1 MESFFGLCVESSYY
15 NPSDGLPQLEF
26 KLFGREFVE
35 DCPSFHKFMI
45 LGDLA
50 DLYADELMEAR
61 ENGWYVGFYLK
72 TNFIYTTDKL
82 CVNTSWW
89 VPELESAKQSIAKF
103 KNGKAKVKF

>member
-1 MESFFGLCVESSYY
+1 MESFFGLCVESSYRT
-15 NPSDGLPQLEF
+15 SADGLSRLEF

-35 DCPSFHKFMI
+35 TWTIFHKFMV

-61 ENGWYVGFYLK
+61 ENGWYVGFNLK
-72 TNFIYTTDKL
+72 SNFIYTADKQ
-82 CVNTSWW
+82 CVNTFWW

-103 KNGKAKVKF
+103 ENGKAKVKF